1 MLLAAELG
9 RPLKGTAKKLPS
21 KPSHGH
27 EGMWTAQARPR
38 MGEATKGGVNFT
50 PWKTCSDLPYSLW
63 DLSDSSGWLGWVAW
77 LVRLWVMQKTRSL
90 FVKISRNTIRISV
103 GPPLQGR
110 RGTWPCAH
118 RSQVHCELCLW
129 IK

>member
-50 PWKTCSDLPYSLW
+50 PWRAAEAASAMAEAVAVMVAASAPGGVARWCIMAASHADTTARPLCRHQHA
-63 DLSDSSGWLGWVAW
+63 LGVPTHGAD
-77 LVRLWVMQKTRSL
+77 R
-90 FVKISRNTIRISV
+90 TILIFEICIHD
-103 GPPLQGR
+103 G
-110 RGTWPCAH
+110 
-118 RSQVHCELCLW
+118 
-129 IK
+129 

>member
-50 PWKTCSDLPYSLW
+50 PCLA
-63 DLSDSSGWLGWVAW
+63 LS
-77 LVRLWVMQKTRSL
+77 
-90 FVKISRNTIRISV
+90 
-103 GPPLQGR
+103 QGMSICPVYNYM
-110 RGTWPCAH
+110 WCV
-118 RSQVHCELCLW
+118 S
-129 IK
+129 